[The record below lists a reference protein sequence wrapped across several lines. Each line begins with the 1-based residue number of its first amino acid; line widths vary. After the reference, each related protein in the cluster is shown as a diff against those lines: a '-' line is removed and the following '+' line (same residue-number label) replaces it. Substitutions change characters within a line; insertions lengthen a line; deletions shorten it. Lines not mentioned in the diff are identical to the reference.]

1 MTIRSMY
8 AEQDE
13 VEERSHCRAIGG
25 ADHVRTVLQR
35 HAAQL
40 AALRQVEQRRTV
52 RQSRLVDLHPGRQ
65 ALAVSQ
71 ACQTP

>member
-1 MTIRSMY
+1 
-8 AEQDE
+8 
-13 VEERSHCRAIGG
+13 
-25 ADHVRTVLQR
+25 
-35 HAAQL
+35 
-40 AALRQVEQRRTV
+40 V